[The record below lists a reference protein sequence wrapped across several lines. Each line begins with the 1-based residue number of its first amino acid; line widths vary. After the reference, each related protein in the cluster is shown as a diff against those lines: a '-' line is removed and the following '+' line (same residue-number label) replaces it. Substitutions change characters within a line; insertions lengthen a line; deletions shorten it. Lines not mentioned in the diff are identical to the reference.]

1 VGKFVQDSIDRDA
14 AYPSHQRGRGSS
26 SSALP
31 VVGIAWEGEALSLHR
46 GFMDSLCSPQGC
58 ADKRHGALAGG
69 VLEATPG
76 VWFDDHLEHIGI
88 DLQIIRSET
97 RDLAKRAPVSISKP
111 MFQRRSSS
119 CARQPA

>member
-1 VGKFVQDSIDRDA
+1 VGKLVQDAIDRDA

-26 SSALP
+26 SSALL

-76 VWFDDHLEHIGI
+76 VWFDDHVGHIGI
-88 DLQIIRSET
+88 DLQIIR
-97 RDLAKRAPVSISKP
+97 A
-111 MFQRRSSS
+111 
-119 CARQPA
+119 